1 MQDETRINPQDPVS
15 TDRHLRKSSRGGRPE
30 ASPWEIAKALQGR
43 GAEGGAAVA
52 QAWPWNL
59 KGLEHCHEN
68 PEEHDSN
75 LESDP
80 PPSLRAEREVSDV
93 QGPKRVAPKCRF
105 SETPKGCDSAA

>member
-1 MQDETRINPQDPVS
+1 MV
-15 TDRHLRKSSRGGRPE
+15 
-30 ASPWEIAKALQGR
+30 
-43 GAEGGAAVA
+43 